1 MAEKPYICA
10 AKLRFF
16 RDMTNNFLNKY
27 YSYLKFE
34 RNFTENSV
42 QAYLSDIAKLQ
53 KYADG
58 LGKSLLELEPV
69 EIEQFIWGLHEV
81 GIVPKSQKRIL
92 IGVRAFYKFLRL
104 EGVME
109 KDPTDCIDSPKLP
122 EIIPTVLTVEEV
134 NAIIAAAD
142 PSTIDGQRNR
152 AILETLY
159 SCGLRVS
166 ELTELRMSHIYEKEG
181 FIQVFGKGRKERI
194 VPISESALQEIKNYE
209 AFKYELDV
217 KRGFEDYVF
226 LNRFGRKLSRIMVFN
241 IVKRYCQEANIQK
254 EVSPHTFRHTFA
266 THLLEGG
273 ANLRAI
279 QMMLGHEQIST
290 TEIYTKVD
298 RQMLREEILTY
309 HPRNKRKESVDK

>member
-1 MAEKPYICA
+1 MS
-10 AKLRFF
+10 
-16 RDMTNNFLNKY
+16 NNNLIKY

-53 KYADG
+53 KFAEG
-58 LGKSLLELEPV
+58 QGKTLEEMQPDEV
-69 EIEQFIWGLHEV
+69 ESFIWGLHEL
-81 GIVPKSQKRIL
+81 GISPKSQKRIL
-92 IGVRAFYKFLRL
+92 VGIRAYYKFLRL
-104 EGVME
+104 EGILE
-109 KDPTDCIDSPKLP
+109 KDPTDCIDAPKLP
-122 EIIPTVLTVEEV
+122 EQIPTVLTVEEV
-134 NAIIAAAD
+134 DRIVAAPD
-142 PSTIDGQRNR
+142 PSTCDGQRNR

-166 ELTELRMSHIYEKEG
+166 ELTELRTSHIYPEEG
-181 FIQVFGKGRKERI
+181 FIQVLGKGRKERI
-194 VPISESALQEIKNYE
+194 VPIAESALREINNYYK
-209 AFKYELDV
+209 FRYELDV

-241 IVKRYCQEANIQK
+241 IVKRYCREAGVQK
-254 EVSPHTFRHTFA
+254 EISPHTFRHTFA

-298 RQMLREEILTY
+298 KQMLREEILTF
-309 HPRNKRKESVDK
+309 HPRNKIH

>member
-1 MAEKPYICA
+1 MVVWKKIITFAGANIA
-10 AKLRFF
+10 IFF
-16 RDMTNNFLNKY
+16 QMDKNNSAKY

-34 RNFTENSV
+34 RNLTENSV
-42 QAYLSDIAKLQ
+42 NAYLSDIAKLQ
-53 KYADG
+53 KYADA
-58 LGKSLLELEPV
+58 LGKPLEQLAQND
-69 EIEQFIWGLHEV
+69 IEQFLWGLHDV
-81 GIVPKSQKRIL
+81 GITPTSQNRIL
-92 IGVRAFYKFLRL
+92 AGIRSYYRFLQL
-104 EGVME
+104 EGE
-109 KDPTDCIDSPKLP
+109 LESDPTDCIDSPKLP
-122 EIIPTVLTVEEV
+122 EHVPTVLTLDEV
-134 NAIIAAAD
+134 NRVIAATD
-142 PSTIDGQRNR
+142 PTTCDGQRNR

-166 ELTELRMSHIYEKEG
+166 ELTDLRIGHIYEKEG

-194 VPISESALQEIKNYE
+194 VPIAESALREIHNYYI
-209 AFKYELDV
+209 FRNELDV
-217 KRGFEDYVF
+217 KRGYEDYVF

-241 IVKRYCQEANIQK
+241 IVRRYCQEANIQK
-254 EVSPHTFRHTFA
+254 DVSPHTFRHTFA

-309 HPRNKRKESVDK
+309 HPRNKTR

>member
-1 MAEKPYICA
+1 MS
-10 AKLRFF
+10 
-16 RDMTNNFLNKY
+16 NNNLIKY

-58 LGKSLLELEPV
+58 LGKTLEGLDRLEV
-69 EIEQFIWGLHEV
+69 ESFIWGLHEL
-81 GIVPKSQKRIL
+81 GISPKSQKRIL
-92 IGVRAFYKFLRL
+92 VGIRAYYKFLRL
-104 EGVME
+104 EGVLE
-109 KDPTDCIDSPKLP
+109 KDPTDCIDAPKLP
-122 EIIPTVLTVEEV
+122 DQIPTVLTLEEV
-134 NAIIAAAD
+134 NRIIEAPD
-142 PSTIDGQRNR
+142 PSTCDGQRNR

-166 ELTELRMSHIYEKEG
+166 ELTELKISHVFKDEG
-181 FIQVFGKGRKERI
+181 FIQVMGKGRKERI
-194 VPISESALQEIKNYE
+194 VPISEKALQEIDNYE
-209 AFKYELDV
+209 QFRYLLDV
-217 KRGFEDYVF
+217 KHGFEDYVF

-241 IVKRYCQEANIQK
+241 IVKRYCQEAGVQK
-254 EVSPHTFRHTFA
+254 EISPHTFRHTFA

-298 RQMLREEILTY
+298 KQMLLEEILTF
-309 HPRNKRKESVDK
+309 HPRNKLKSGSSKKP

>member
-1 MAEKPYICA
+1 
-10 AKLRFF
+10 
-16 RDMTNNFLNKY
+16 MTNNYLNKY

-58 LGKSLLELEPV
+58 LGKSLLELEPMEV
-69 EIEQFIWGLHEV
+69 EQFIWGLHEV

-122 EIIPTVLTVEEV
+122 EIIPTVLTLEEV
-134 NAIIAAAD
+134 NAIIAAPD

-166 ELTELRMSHIYEKEG
+166 ELTELRMSHIYRNEG

-194 VPISESALQEIKNYE
+194 VPISESALKEIDNYE
-209 AFKYELDV
+209 AFRYEIDV
-217 KRGFEDYVF
+217 QRGFEDYVF
-226 LNRFGRKLSRIMVFN
+226 LNRQGRKLSRIMVFK
-241 IVKRYCQEANIQK
+241 IVKRYCEEANIQK

>member
-1 MAEKPYICA
+1 MS
-10 AKLRFF
+10 
-16 RDMTNNFLNKY
+16 NNYFDKY

-58 LGKSLLELEPV
+58 LGKVLVDLTPLEV
-69 EIEQFIWGLHEV
+69 EQFIWGLHEL
-81 GIVPKSQKRIL
+81 GIVAKSQKRIL
-92 IGVRAFYKFLRL
+92 VGIRAYYKFLRL
-104 EGVME
+104 EGIME
-109 KDPTDCIDSPKLP
+109 TDPTDCIDSPKLP

-134 NAIIAAAD
+134 NKIISVPD
-142 PSTIDGQRNR
+142 PSTVDGQRNR
-152 AILETLY
+152 AMLETLY

-166 ELTELRMSHIYEKEG
+166 ELTELRRSHIFAKEG
-181 FIQVFGKGRKERI
+181 FIQVLGKGRKERI
-194 VPISESALQEIKNYE
+194 VPIAESALKEIELYE
-209 AFKYELDV
+209 DFKYEIDV
-217 KRGFEDYVF
+217 KRGYEDYVF
-226 LNRFGRKLSRIMVFN
+226 LNRFGRKLSRIMVFK
-241 IVKRYCQEANIQK
+241 IVKQCCKDAGITK

-309 HPRNKRKESVDK
+309 HPRNKRK

>member
-1 MAEKPYICA
+1 
-10 AKLRFF
+10 
-16 RDMTNNFLNKY
+16 MTNNIFTKY

-34 RNFTENSV
+34 RNLTENSV
-42 QAYLSDIAKLQ
+42 SAYLSDITKLQ
-53 KYADG
+53 KYAET
-58 LGKSLLELEPV
+58 LGKEVTDLEQAD
-69 EIEQFIWGLHEV
+69 IEEFLYGLRDV
-81 GIVPKSQKRIL
+81 GIIANSQHRIL
-92 IGVRAFYKFLRL
+92 SGIRSFYRFLRL
-104 EGVME
+104 ERLLE
-109 KDPTDCIDSPKLP
+109 TDPTECIDQPKLP
-122 EIIPTVLTVEEV
+122 QQVPTVLTIDEV
-134 NAIIAAAD
+134 NRVIAAPD
-142 PSTIDGQRNR
+142 PSTCDGQRNR

-166 ELTELRMSHIYEKEG
+166 ELTDLRMSHIYEKEG

-194 VPISESALQEIKNYE
+194 VPIAESALHEIHLYYK
-209 AFKYELDV
+209 FRYELDV

-241 IVKRYCQEANIQK
+241 IVKRYCQEAGIQK

-298 RQMLREEILTY
+298 RQMLREEILAY
-309 HPRNKRKESVDK
+309 HPRNKAH

>member
-1 MAEKPYICA
+1 
-10 AKLRFF
+10 
-16 RDMTNNFLNKY
+16 MTNNNLAKY

-34 RNFTENSV
+34 RNLSENSV
-42 QAYLSDIAKLQ
+42 QAYLSDLAKLQ

-58 LGKSLLELEPV
+58 NGQSLLTLSTRD
-69 EIEQFIWGLHEV
+69 IEEFLWGLHEV
-81 GIVPKSQKRIL
+81 GISPTSQNRIL
-92 IGVRAFYKFLRL
+92 AGIRSYFRFLRL
-104 EGVME
+104 EHE
-109 KDPTDCIDSPKLP
+109 LEADPTDCIDSPKLP
-122 EIIPTVLTVEEV
+122 QKVPTVLTLDEV
-134 NAIIAAAD
+134 NRVIAATD
-142 PSTIDGQRNR
+142 PSTCDGQRNR
-152 AILETLY
+152 AMLEVLY

-166 ELTELRMSHIYEKEG
+166 ELTDLRIGHIFEREG

-194 VPISESALQEIKNYE
+194 VPIAESALQEIHNYYY
-209 AFKYELDV
+209 FRNELDV
-217 KRGFEDYVF
+217 KRGYEDYVF
-226 LNRFGRKLSRIMVFN
+226 LNRWGKSLSRIMVFN
-241 IVKRYCQEANIQK
+241 IVKRYCQEAGIQK

-309 HPRNKRKESVDK
+309 HPRNKHH

>member
-1 MAEKPYICA
+1 
-10 AKLRFF
+10 
-16 RDMTNNFLNKY
+16 MTNNSFAKY

-34 RNFTENSV
+34 RNLTENSV
-42 QAYLSDIAKLQ
+42 SAYLSDITKLQ
-53 KYADG
+53 KYAEVRNS
-58 LGKSLLELEPV
+58 KLEELSQQD
-69 EIEQFIWGLHEV
+69 IEEFLWGLHDV
-81 GIVPKSQKRIL
+81 GITPTSQHRIL
-92 IGVRAFYKFLRL
+92 AGLRSYYKYLRL
-104 EGVME
+104 EGILEV
-109 KDPTDCIDSPKLP
+109 DPTECIDSPKLP
-122 EIIPTVLTVEEV
+122 DLVPTVLSIEEV
-134 NAIIAAAD
+134 NRVIQAAD
-142 PSTIDGQRNR
+142 PSTCDGQRNR

-166 ELTELRMSHIYEKEG
+166 ELTDLRIGHVFAKEG

-194 VPISESALQEIKNYE
+194 VPIADSALHEIELYYRYR
-209 AFKYELDV
+209 YELDV

-241 IVKRYCQEANIQK
+241 IVKRYCQEAGIQK

-279 QMMLGHEQIST
+279 QMMLGHESITT

-298 RQMLREEILTY
+298 RQMLREEILSF
-309 HPRNKRKESVDK
+309 HPRNKMH